1 MTSSTT
7 KTTTA
12 TKQLLITKGALHNV
26 LDVCSYAEMADGN
39 IVDISIVKKEI
50 QHRFEELGDKG
61 FRILGVCY
69 RDIENGHDDYDNE
82 ISSMRPSI
90 TKAHEANMTFVGFLI
105 FFDPVK
111 PDVTESISNL
121 KRLGISLKIVTG
133 DNRHVATYVGQQIG
147 AIR

>member
-1 MTSSTT
+1 
-7 KTTTA
+7 
-12 TKQLLITKGALHNV
+12 
-26 LDVCSYAEMADGN
+26 MADGN

-111 PDVTESISNL
+111 PDVRVNIKFKKARNL
-121 KRLGISLKIVTG
+121 S
-133 DNRHVATYVGQQIG
+133 
-147 AIR
+147 